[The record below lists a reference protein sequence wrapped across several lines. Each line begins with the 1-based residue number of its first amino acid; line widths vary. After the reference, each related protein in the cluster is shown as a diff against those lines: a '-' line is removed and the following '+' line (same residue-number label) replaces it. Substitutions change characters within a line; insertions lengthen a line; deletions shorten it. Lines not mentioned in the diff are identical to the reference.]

1 MGEGSK
7 VTEGG
12 LLLHSDDVPGHDI
25 ITAVAGL
32 ILNPDASQRA
42 VAGKGRVDPG
52 EVKGLR
58 GPVCYLQ
65 LRGGARRDWGGGTWE
80 HNDEHAV
87 SFLMTMSG

>member
-12 LLLHSDDVPGHDI
+12 LLHHTGDVLSHDI

-42 VAGKGRVDPG
+42 VAGKGRDDPG

-65 LRGGARRDWGGGTWE
+65 LGGGARGDWGE
-80 HNDEHAV
+80 YKVVNMQYL
-87 SFLMTMSG
+87 F